1 MLLIR
6 KCLNKDITAAGKFY
20 DRVVEYLDAHINY
33 PKWQYKIYPNE
44 DYVRQMTEE
53 GVQYLCEE
61 DGKIIG
67 AFVLNTDP
75 QGDYDKASWGADLP
89 LGSYLVIHA
98 LAVDPALHGRGTGS
112 EVVRFCIDKARKDGY
127 SAVRLDLVPT
137 NTPASKLYEK
147 NGFTY
152 VGTTDLGRGVEAI
165 PEFSLYELNLIND
178 IIKPKQINT

>member
-1 MLLIR
+1 MLQIR
-6 KCLNKDITAAGKFY
+6 KCLEEDIVAVGAFY
-20 DRVVEYLDAHINY
+20 DRVVEYLDAHVNY

-44 DYVRQMTEE
+44 DYVRQMTAD

-61 DGKIIG
+61 DGKLIG

-75 QGDYDKASWGADLP
+75 QGDYDKALWSKDLP

-98 LAVDPALHGRGTGS
+98 LAVEPTLHGKGTGTG
-112 EVVRFCIDKARKDGY
+112 VVHFCIDKAREEGY
-127 SAVRLDLVPT
+127 KAVRLDLVPT

-152 VGTTDLGRGVEAI
+152 VGTMDLGRGVEDI
-165 PEFSLYELNLIND
+165 PEFSLYELNL
-178 IIKPKQINT
+178 

>member
-1 MLLIR
+1 MLQIR
-6 KCLNKDITAAGKFY
+6 KCLEEDIVAVGAFY
-20 DRVVEYLDAHINY
+20 DRVVEFLDAHVNY

-44 DYVRQMTEE
+44 DYVRQMTAD

-67 AFVLNTDP
+67 AFVLNADP
-75 QGDYDKASWGADLP
+75 QGDYDKAPWSKDLP

-98 LAVDPALHGRGTGS
+98 LAVEPTLHGKGTGTG
-112 EVVRFCIDKARKDGY
+112 VVRFCKDKARGEGY
-127 SAVRLDLVPT
+127 KAVRLDLVPT

-152 VGTTDLGRGVEAI
+152 VGTMDLGRGVEEI
-165 PEFSLYELNLIND
+165 PEFSLYEFNF
-178 IIKPKQINT
+178 